1 MNDISRREGTR
12 GMQSDNGLR
21 RQRAGQRR
29 GRQKAPNPHRL
40 SSPLELGKG
49 WRDREPCDRRRLI
62 DVVLILLFPL
72 ILCIHAFTLESADV
86 KGMKLCRRGPAT
98 VQREFWLE
106 VHIRIR
112 QLPRANQR
120 SELSQPSLAANS
132 ATEK

>member
-49 WRDREPCDRRRLI
+49 GRDREPCDRRLI

-98 VQREFWLE
+98 VQREFK